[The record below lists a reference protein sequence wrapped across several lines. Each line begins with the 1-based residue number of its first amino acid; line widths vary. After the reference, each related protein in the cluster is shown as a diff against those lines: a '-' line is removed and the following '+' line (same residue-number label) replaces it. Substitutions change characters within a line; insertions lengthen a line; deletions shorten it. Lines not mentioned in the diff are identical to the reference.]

1 MHGGQDLKDL
11 KRQNIGRIIH
21 VDIKSTKNFD
31 KGAVRVAVSQEQK
44 S

>member
-1 MHGGQDLKDL
+1 MRGGQDLKDL

-21 VDIKSTKNFD
+21 VDIKSTKHFD
-31 KGAVRVAVSQEQK
+31 KGAARVAESQEQK

>member
-1 MHGGQDLKDL
+1 MRGGQDLKDL
-11 KRQNIGRIIH
+11 KRQGIGRIIH

-31 KGAVRVAVSQEQK
+31 KGAAVSQEQK